1 MKTFFYTL
9 VGLIIQLNCVAQIP
23 NNGFE
28 NWTVVGAYNTPD
40 GWGNINAV
48 TNPAGIYTCEKGTPG
63 NPGSSY
69 LKLTSKTTP
78 GGVAPGIAASG
89 TINTMSFQ
97 VEGGFP
103 YTNRAQELRGNWAFM
118 GYSGDVGFISV
129 FLTKWDNIL
138 HTRDTVAK
146 VKHLL
151 TGMIMLPM
159 VPFTIALNYQNGSSP
174 DTALIILSASGTSPK
189 NYSFLYVDDL
199 SFFGTVDGINETE
212 TQPLFSVY
220 PSPTLNSC
228 TIDYN
233 TQNELAEIIITNLLG
248 EAVYTTTIRGQGS
261 LQLSTSNFS
270 KGVYVVNFQTKTKR
284 IVEKLII
291 N

>member
-1 MKTFFYTL
+1 MEAFFYTL
-9 VGLIIQLNCVAQIP
+9 AALTIQLHCLAQIP

-40 GWGNINAV
+40 SWGNINAV
-48 TNPAGIYTCEKGTPG
+48 TNPSGIYTCEKGTPG
-63 NPGSSY
+63 NPGSYY
-69 LKLTSKTTP
+69 LKLTSKTVP

-89 TINTMSFQ
+89 TINTLSYQ

-151 TGMIMLPM
+151 TGMVMSM
-159 VPFTIALNYQNGSSP
+159 APFTIALNYQNGSSP

-199 SFFGTVDGINETE
+199 SFYGTVDGINEIQS
-212 TQPLFSVY
+212 QPVLSVY
-220 PSPTLNSC
+220 PSPAINSC
-228 TIDYN
+228 TFEYN
-233 TQNELAEIIITNLLG
+233 TQNEPAEIIITNLLG
-248 EAVYTTTIRGQGS
+248 EAVYNKTIMGQGS
-261 LQLSTSNFS
+261 LQLSTGNFS

-284 IVEKLII
+284 ITEKLII